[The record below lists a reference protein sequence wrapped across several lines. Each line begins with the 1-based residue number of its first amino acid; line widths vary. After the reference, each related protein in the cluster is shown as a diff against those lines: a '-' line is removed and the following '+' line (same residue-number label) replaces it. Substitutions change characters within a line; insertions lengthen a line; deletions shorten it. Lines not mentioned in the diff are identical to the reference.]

1 MKVLTKAIKI
11 QMNQKVMSQKM
22 KNKIK
27 KTLQQS
33 VLLLLLK
40 GNSVDKYL
48 RQNYLLLLIV
58 GQVIKLLLILLIQLL
73 LVQQALIQIQLIQN
87 TTNKNTNLLYRLNLY
102 LILFNFP

>member
-58 GQVIKLLLILLIQLL
+58 GQVIKT
-73 LVQQALIQIQLIQN
+73 AYNTANTATTSTASTNTN
-87 TTNKNTNLLYRLNLY
+87 TTDTKYN
-102 LILFNFP
+102 